1 MRFVTKIRRR
11 FQSCPWN
18 GKKNDFVRTLYRGDL
33 RVPSQQKSLAFFTV
47 HRCASSFVGQ
57 LLSDLALE
65 KGIIPIDI
73 EGFVHASPGVA
84 PIDQQLIDFHRSCSG
99 NTDSNKSIDESICK
113 RFFRPHG
120 LFFGPIRDP
129 RCINQ
134 VLSEDG
140 TKSIL
145 MLRDPRDVL
154 TSLYFS
160 ILHSHAI
167 PNNPNAK
174 QTLLRLREEGS
185 QVNIDQY
192 ISYLVAEWAGNY
204 RMYCTVLVGR
214 PDVMLLKY
222 EDMVADFPSW
232 FDRLTNF
239 WQIELRPRI
248 RDKYLQRANF
258 DVKREDKNAHKRKV
272 TPGDFRA
279 KLRPQTIEML
289 NYEFRDVL
297 DLLGYSTSEKAAA

>member
-1 MRFVTKIRRR
+1 MRLVTKIRRR

-84 PIDQQLIDFHRSCSG
+84 PIDQQLIDFHRSCSSK
-99 NTDSNKSIDESICK
+99 TDNKSVDESIFK

-129 RCINQ
+129 RCIHQ
-134 VLSEDG
+134 VLSGDG

-192 ISYLVAEWAGNY
+192 INYLVAEWAGNY
-204 RMYCTVLVGR
+204 RMYRTELVGR

-232 FDRLTNF
+232 FDQLTNF

-272 TPGDFRA
+272 TPGDFRE

-297 DLLGYSTSEKAAA
+297 NLLGYSTNEKAAA